1 MLGLIISLIVI
12 VWVGW
17 MIAKKGYATAVLMI
31 AGVVL
36 LACAVLIDAD
46 PGIALKKGTGSAFFD
61 IFKVVESTLSTTLG
75 GLGLSIMAMGGFARY
90 MDTLHAGSA
99 LYAVVG
105 GPLKYIRS
113 PYILACMG
121 FVVTQIIGMA
131 IPSASGLALM
141 LMVTLYP
148 VLIRAGVTRMTAVCI
163 IAASRF
169 FGLGPGSANCMLA
182 ARTSGIEWAEY
193 FLGWQMKIY
202 FPLLICMLV
211 AQYFTQKYWDKREG
225 IDEGY
230 QALQEQFKKEAAQ
243 ELPVPKLYAI
253 LPIVPLVILL
263 VFNPVVIGRW
273 GISIKVGVPAAIVL
287 SVLTAMAFELIRT
300 RKVLEVLGGMKAF
313 FEGMAKQFAVV
324 VALIVAGQVFGKG
337 LIAIGAVDSLISGV
351 ESMGLGVG
359 FMVVVMSLVIGV
371 VAFLMGSGNAPFFS
385 FASLIPGIASKFGV
399 HSADMLLPL
408 QTMTGFGRTLSP
420 VTGAIVAVAG
430 IAGVSPFQIVKR
442 NAIPLVLCILLNYV
456 LTFTIVI

>member
-148 VLIRAGVTRMTAVCI
+148 VLIRAGVI
-163 IAASRF
+163 NS
-169 FGLGPGSANCMLA
+169 LA
-182 ARTSGIEWAEY
+182 
-193 FLGWQMKIY
+193 K
-202 FPLLICMLV
+202 
-211 AQYFTQKYWDKREG
+211 
-225 IDEGY
+225 
-230 QALQEQFKKEAAQ
+230 
-243 ELPVPKLYAI
+243 
-253 LPIVPLVILL
+253 
-263 VFNPVVIGRW
+263 
-273 GISIKVGVPAAIVL
+273 
-287 SVLTAMAFELIRT
+287 
-300 RKVLEVLGGMKAF
+300 
-313 FEGMAKQFAVV
+313 
-324 VALIVAGQVFGKG
+324 
-337 LIAIGAVDSLISGV
+337 
-351 ESMGLGVG
+351 
-359 FMVVVMSLVIGV
+359 
-371 VAFLMGSGNAPFFS
+371 
-385 FASLIPGIASKFGV
+385 
-399 HSADMLLPL
+399 
-408 QTMTGFGRTLSP
+408 
-420 VTGAIVAVAG
+420 
-430 IAGVSPFQIVKR
+430 
-442 NAIPLVLCILLNYV
+442 
-456 LTFTIVI
+456 

>member
-1 MLGLIISLIVI
+1 
-12 VWVGW
+12 
-17 MIAKKGYATAVLMI
+17 
-31 AGVVL
+31 
-36 LACAVLIDAD
+36 
-46 PGIALKKGTGSAFFD
+46 
-61 IFKVVESTLSTTLG
+61 
-75 GLGLSIMAMGGFARY
+75 
-90 MDTLHAGSA
+90 
-99 LYAVVG
+99 
-105 GPLKYIRS
+105 
-113 PYILACMG
+113 
-121 FVVTQIIGMA
+121 
-131 IPSASGLALM
+131 
-141 LMVTLYP
+141 
-148 VLIRAGVTRMTAVCI
+148 
-163 IAASRF
+163 
-169 FGLGPGSANCMLA
+169 
-182 ARTSGIEWAEY
+182 
-193 FLGWQMKIY
+193 MKIY